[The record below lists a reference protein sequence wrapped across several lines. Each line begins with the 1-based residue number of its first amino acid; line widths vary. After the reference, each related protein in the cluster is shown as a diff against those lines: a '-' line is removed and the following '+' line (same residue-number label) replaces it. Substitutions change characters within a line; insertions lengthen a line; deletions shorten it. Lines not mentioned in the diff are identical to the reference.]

1 MMEAA
6 QTGKWSVAAHLVAAA
21 LVTCVVAGCGNN
33 GQTDLSTQPGP
44 DTRPAISG
52 VVLAPNGVYARAG
65 SAWDWANALLL
76 TPRAAALQNVAP
88 AQGTLRVA
96 LSQVSPV
103 DAADGSIDS
112 PLLINQN
119 DTDGEGAYRIVD
131 PIAAHVDTCRLM
143 VSVGSGNGI
152 TRAFVTAKT
161 NTNIDAVSEAV
172 VRVILD
178 RVIRAPAVNLCD
190 FSVDAIVGISNAVD
204 RAATLAFGDTVAAIN
219 DDAFTRACTA
229 AASAEVKQAVDNATG
244 RPASTGCGTS
254 FP

>member
-1 MMEAA
+1 
-6 QTGKWSVAAHLVAAA
+6 
-21 LVTCVVAGCGNN
+21 
-33 GQTDLSTQPGP
+33 
-44 DTRPAISG
+44 
-52 VVLAPNGVYARAG
+52 
-65 SAWDWANALLL
+65 L
-76 TPRAAALQNVAP
+76 TPRAVALQNVAP

-96 LSQVSPV
+96 LSQVNQG

-143 VSVGSGNGI
+143 VSVGSGNDM

-161 NTNIDAVSEAV
+161 TNIDASSEAV
-172 VRVILD
+172 VRVILN
-178 RVIRAPAVNLCD
+178 RLTRAPAVNLCD
-190 FSVDAIVGISNAVD
+190 FSLDAIVGISNAVD